1 MTETEITPH
10 ERKEGE
16 EQQAQGRQEVEAEAE
31 SKSKKVWARTHAVE
45 VRCESMPEPRAIV

>member
-31 SKSKKVWARTHAVE
+31 SKSKKVWARTHAGE